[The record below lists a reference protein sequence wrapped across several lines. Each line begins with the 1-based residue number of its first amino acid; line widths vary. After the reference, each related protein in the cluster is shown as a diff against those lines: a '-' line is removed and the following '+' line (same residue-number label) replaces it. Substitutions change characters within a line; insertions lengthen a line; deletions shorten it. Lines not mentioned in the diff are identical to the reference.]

1 MIEARIQLLILT
13 VNKMFQGIK
22 SERPAHV
29 SANTPFLNNYVTS
42 NSSNTHADDENQ
54 NHCLPNLLLQ
64 YRHRNQDSKWGI
76 GHPISN
82 YFQGIMNYSTLETDI

>member
-1 MIEARIQLLILT
+1 MTINQP
-13 VNKMFQGIK
+13 KGINTG
-22 SERPAHV
+22 RPV
-29 SANTPFLNNYVTS
+29 SGNTLFLNNYVTS

-76 GHPISN
+76 GHRTPN
-82 YFQGIMNYSTLETDI
+82 YFQGIINYSTLEINLWDGEIAFLP

>member
-42 NSSNTHADDENQ
+42 NLSNTHPQMMKIKITACQIYYFSID
-54 NHCLPNLLLQ
+54 
-64 YRHRNQDSKWGI
+64 I
-76 GHPISN
+76 GTRIANGALVIPYPTI
-82 YFQGIMNYSTLETDI
+82 FRE